1 MIKTVKGTGAN
12 LSRSSKLIGR
22 DSAPVGQL
30 ESSKIAHNAKVVQEE
45 RKMKVWNFGE
55 FVDVE
60 FGQKVLVARC
70 GSGRSYFGEF
80 GKIARATDKHIVV
93 VTDSG
98 AVVKTDMDLNTV
110 GKAAKAG
117 YFVSLRVD
125 GREDMI
131 HECVMYWNKKKLCLE
146 NK

>member
-1 MIKTVKGTGAN
+1 MADVK
-12 LSRSSKLIGR
+12 
-22 DSAPVGQL
+22 
-30 ESSKIAHNAKVVQEE
+30 
-45 RKMKVWNFGE
+45 KVWNFGE

-80 GKIARATDKHIVV
+80 GKIARATDKHIIV

-98 AVVKTDMDLNTV
+98 AVVKTDMDLNAV

-131 HECVMYWNKKKLCLE
+131 HECVKYWNKKKMCLE

>member
-1 MIKTVKGTGAN
+1 
-12 LSRSSKLIGR
+12 
-22 DSAPVGQL
+22 
-30 ESSKIAHNAKVVQEE
+30 
-45 RKMKVWNFGE
+45 MKVWDFGK

-60 FGQKVLVARC
+60 LGQRVLVAKC
-70 GSGRSYFGEF
+70 GSGTSYFGEF
-80 GKIARATDKHIVV
+80 GKIERTTKKHIVV

-98 AVVKTDMDLNTV
+98 AVVKTDMDLNAV

-131 HECVMYWNKKKLCLE
+131 RSNVMYWNEKKLCLE